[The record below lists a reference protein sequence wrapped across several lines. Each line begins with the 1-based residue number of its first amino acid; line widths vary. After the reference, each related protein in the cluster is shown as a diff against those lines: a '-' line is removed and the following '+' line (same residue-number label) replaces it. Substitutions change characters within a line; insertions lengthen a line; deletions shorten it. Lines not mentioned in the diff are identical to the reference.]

1 MKPPTKKLEN
11 SIKTLCK
18 TCTRKEHDKT
28 FHLDFENQ
36 TFDLSYKSM
45 EEASDSI
52 PV

>member
-1 MKPPTKKLEN
+1 MLIPNLSAKVLLVAILMSAASDN
-11 SIKTLCK
+11 S
-18 TCTRKEHDKT
+18 KT